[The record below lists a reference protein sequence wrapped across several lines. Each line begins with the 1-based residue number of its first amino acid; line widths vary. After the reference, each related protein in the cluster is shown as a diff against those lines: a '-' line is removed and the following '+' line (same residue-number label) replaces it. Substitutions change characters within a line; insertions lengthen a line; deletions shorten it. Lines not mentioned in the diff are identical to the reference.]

1 MIKHNEYFEGKVQS
15 LGMDTPEGYASVG
28 IMEPGSY
35 TFSTTSEEH
44 LTVVEGSMMVKL
56 AGEEWREI
64 GPDET
69 IVVPKGSSFDI
80 EVEEDVAY
88 LCYYR

>member
-15 LGMDTPEGYASVG
+15 LGMDTEEGYATVG

-35 TFSTTSEEH
+35 TFSTSSEERM
-44 LTVVEGSMMVKL
+44 TVVEGSMKVKL
-56 AGEEWREI
+56 PGADWQVF

-69 IVVPKGSSFDI
+69 FTVPGNASFDI
-80 EVEEDVAY
+80 EAAADVAY
-88 LCYYR
+88 ICFYK